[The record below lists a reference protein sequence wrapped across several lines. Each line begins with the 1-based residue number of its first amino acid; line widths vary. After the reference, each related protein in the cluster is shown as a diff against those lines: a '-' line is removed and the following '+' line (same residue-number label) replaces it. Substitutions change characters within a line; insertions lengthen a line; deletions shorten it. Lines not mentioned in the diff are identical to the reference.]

1 MRIEELVVLQP
12 DGLLSVPFHHRMS
25 VLTGLAGG
33 ARADFVEML
42 HRAMNGTDGST
53 ELRYRDDYGRPLLV
67 RRTGGRRRVSA
78 WQRGGAGDLPLPG
91 PADLPRLTQVKAA
104 DLGFRTGLDGALE
117 APSVPQLI
125 ERLIGWMG
133 RARNA
138 GGRGQGSL
146 AIMDEPIAGLA
157 ADATWDLLDA
167 LDRLADMVQVV
178 YLTEDRI
185 VEAWAEQSARTD
197 RVAITPV
204 ASAAR

>member
-91 PADLPRLTQVKAA
+91 PADLPRLTQVKAV
-104 DLGFRTGLDGALE
+104 DLGFRTGLDGSLE

-157 ADATWDLLDA
+157 PDATWDLLDA

-185 VEAWAEQSARTD
+185 VEAWAEQSARNE

>member
-25 VLTGLAGG
+25 MLTGLSGSS
-33 ARADFVEML
+33 RAEFVETL

-53 ELRYRDDYGRPLLV
+53 ELRYRDDHGRPLLV

-78 WQRGGAGDLPLPG
+78 WQRGGAGDIPLPG
-91 PADLPRLTQVKAA
+91 PADLPRLTQIKAV
-104 DLGFRTGLDGALE
+104 DLGFRMGLDGLLE

-125 ERLIGWMG
+125 ERMIGWMG

-146 AIMDEPIAGLA
+146 AVMDEPIAGLA

-178 YLTEDRI
+178 YLTDDRI
-185 VEAWAEQSARTD
+185 VEAWADQAARSAR
-197 RVAITPV
+197 VAVTPV

>member
-91 PADLPRLTQVKAA
+91 PADLPRLTQVKAV
-104 DLGFRTGLDGALE
+104 DLGFRTALDGSLE

-178 YLTEDRI
+178 YLTEDRV
-185 VEAWAEQSARTD
+185 VEAWAEQSARND
-197 RVAITPV
+197 RVAVTPV
-204 ASAAR
+204 ASAVR

>member
-1 MRIEELVVLQP
+1 MRIEELIVLQS
-12 DGLLSVPFHHRMS
+12 DGLLSVPFHHRLT
-25 VLTGLAGG
+25 VLTGLGGG
-33 ARADFVEML
+33 ARAEFVETL

-53 ELRYRDDYGRPLLV
+53 ELRYRDELGRPLLV

-78 WQRGGAGDLPLPG
+78 SRRGGAGDTPLPG

-104 DLGFRTGLDGALE
+104 DLGFRPGLHGEIE

-146 AIMDEPIAGLA
+146 AVLDEPLLGLA
-157 ADATWDLLDA
+157 SNGAWDLLDA
-167 LDRLADMVQVV
+167 IDRLADMVQIV
-178 YLTEDRI
+178 YLTDSRV
-185 VEAWAEQSARTD
+185 VEAWAEQ
-197 RVAITPV
+197 
-204 ASAAR
+204 AARSDRAAIAPVTAPAR

>member
-146 AIMDEPIAGLA
+146 AVMDEPIAGLA

-185 VEAWAEQSARTD
+185 VEAWAEQSARND

>member
-78 WQRGGAGDLPLPG
+78 WQRGG

-104 DLGFRTGLDGALE
+104 DLGFRTGLDGSLE
-117 APSVPQLI
+117 APSVPQLV

-157 ADATWDLLDA
+157 PDATWDLLDA

-185 VEAWAEQSARTD
+185 VEAWAEQSARNE

>member
-25 VLTGLAGG
+25 VLTGLGG
-33 ARADFVEML
+33 PARGEFVETL

-53 ELRYRDDYGRPLLV
+53 ELRYRDDHGRPLLV

-91 PADLPRLTQVKAA
+91 PADLPRLTQIKGA
-104 DLGFRTGLDGALE
+104 DLGFRVALDGSLE

-125 ERLIGWMG
+125 ERMIGWMG

-146 AIMDEPIAGLA
+146 AIMDEPIVGLA
-157 ADATWDLLDA
+157 SDATWDLLDA

-178 YLTEDRI
+178 YLTEDRL

-197 RVAITPV
+197 RVAVTPV
-204 ASAAR
+204 ASVAR

>member
-91 PADLPRLTQVKAA
+91 PADLPRLTQVKAV
-104 DLGFRTGLDGALE
+104 DLGFRTGLDGSLE

-146 AIMDEPIAGLA
+146 AIMDEPIAGLSP
-157 ADATWDLLDA
+157 DATWDLLDA

-185 VEAWAEQSARTD
+185 VEAWAEQSARNE